1 MKKIIEEFKAFAFK
15 GNMIELAVA
24 VIIGGAFGALVN
36 SLVKNIVM
44 PALSYFLP
52 ASGDYRTWHLGKIEV
67 GAFLGESVNFLI
79 ISGVVFVL
87 VVKVIGTLANRR
99 KSAAVPTTKECPECL
114 SVIPLKAKRC
124 AHCTSVQ
131 SLKNEATP

>member
-1 MKKIIEEFKAFAFK
+1 MKRIIEEFKVFAFK

-44 PALSYFLP
+44 PALSYVMP
-52 ASGDYRTWHLGKIEV
+52 SSGDYRAWHLGKIEV
-67 GAFLGESVNFLI
+67 GAFLGESLNFLI
-79 ISGVVFVL
+79 IAGAVFVL

-99 KSAAVPTTKECPECL
+99 KAAAVPTTKECPECL
-114 SVIPLKAKRC
+114 GVISLKARRC
-124 AHCTSVQ
+124 GHCTSVVGQ
-131 SLKNEATP
+131 SS